1 MIIYTKQ
8 RLYELIEDPSTI
20 EISTFPD
27 KHDYT
32 VHTCVTEIDRKQYM
46 FKYISSYN
54 EGIQFWGEIDLVEVK
69 PVEYTAIKWEKV

>member
-1 MIIYTKQ
+1 MKIETKL
-8 RLYELIEDPSTI
+8 RLYDLIEDPSTI

-27 KHDYT
+27 EHDYT
-32 VHTCVTEIDRKQYM
+32 VHTCVTEIDSKQYM
-46 FKYISSYN
+46 FKYITSYN